1 MHMVWRLEAGLPP
14 PLLNRPLFDR
24 HGRLLGYPDLLDVEA
39 GLVGEYDGADH
50 RGAHR
55 HSKDVGREDLLR
67 RHGLEV
73 FRVTGPDLRVPG
85 RVRARMLEARSRAK
99 WLPEADA
106 RVDDH
111 AASRLGPR
119 PDARPAARRAGP
131 QAGLERQWRAQGPI
145 DIPS

>member
-1 MHMVWRLEAGLPP
+1 M
-14 PLLNRPLFDR
+14 
-24 HGRLLGYPDLLDVEA
+24 EA

-85 RVRARMLEARSRAK
+85 RVRDRMLEARSRAK
-99 WLPEADA
+99 WLAEAERAWTTTPPAGWDPGPTLDQ
-106 RVDDH
+106 RLDERDLKR
-111 AASRLGPR
+111 AA
-119 PDARPAARRAGP
+119 
-131 QAGLERQWRAQGPI
+131 ERQWRARRPI